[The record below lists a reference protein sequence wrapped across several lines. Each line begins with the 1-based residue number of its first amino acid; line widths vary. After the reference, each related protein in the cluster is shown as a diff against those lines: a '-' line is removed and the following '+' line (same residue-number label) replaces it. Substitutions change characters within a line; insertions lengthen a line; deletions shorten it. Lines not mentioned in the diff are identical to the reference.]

1 MQTPYQILGVTVD
14 AGDAAIKQAYLQQVK
29 INPPDRDAEKFQK
42 IHDAYTAIKDHQS
55 RVKHELFTLPQVG
68 FDSLLAQIMHTEQKI
83 NLDAVALKKVLSIAV
98 EDASLLHK
106 IANAD

>member
-1 MQTPYQILGVTVD
+1 MQTPYQILGVATD
-14 AGDAAIKQAYLQQVK
+14 ADDAAIKQAYLQQVK

-55 RVKHELFTLPQVG
+55 RVSHELFTLPQVD
-68 FDSLLAQIMHTEQKI
+68 FNSLLAQIIHTEQEI
-83 NLDAVALKKVLSIAV
+83 NLDAVVLKKILSIAV
-98 EDASLLHK
+98 EDVSLLHK